1 MTNYEK
7 AFKELYEAIQ
17 ESSDQALR
25 LKAMTLREAV
35 LDSAEAEK
43 NKPVE
48 ELISAE
54 EFNRMTY
61 TDRIKLKNEK
71 PDVYSKA
78 IAGQFKEVK

>member
-25 LKAMTLREAV
+25 LRAMTLREAV

-48 ELISAE
+48 ELISAG
-54 EFNRMTY
+54 EFNSMSY
-61 TDRIKLKNEK
+61 KDRAKLKNEK
-71 PDVYSKA
+71 PDVYKKA
-78 IAGQFKEVK
+78 IAGKFKEAI